1 MKRPKQ
7 YSPSLVRKK
16 IKELER
22 IDLIKA
28 DVELLKDKITYLL
41 KGYGFATPILMPG
54 WKLFRGVKCVEK
66 PSNVSQITYPNSKII
81 KKYQRVN
88 RPGNATFYSSIARE
102 APFYELDM
110 NPNEFIAISRWGI
123 LEKIVV
129 NNVGYHQDSFKQL
142 GSNREAPIFGEGY
155 KPTTSDLIV
164 NKYFANEFAKVVPEG
179 GEHLYKIS
187 VAISEK
193 LCGGELHMEI
203 AGDSYK
209 GPMEIGGVIYPTI
222 AMRANSD
229 NIALKTHIVD
239 KYLSLEQVEY
249 IRVDST
255 HDFQYEVKIIDFAN
269 SFCENGTIEWKGRH
283 PQWVLGP
290 GQEVTVSVENGHYV
304 ARDTEGNIIEPT

>member
-7 YSPSLVRKK
+7 YPPSLVRKK

-28 DVELLKDKITYLL
+28 DVDLLKDKITYLL
-41 KGYGFATPILMPG
+41 KGFGSVTPILTPE

-88 RPGNATFYSSIARE
+88 RPGNATFYSSNARE
-102 APFYELDM
+102 APFFELDM
-110 NPNEFIAISRWGI
+110 KPNEYIAISRWGI
-123 LEKIVV
+123 SEKIIV
-129 NNVGYHQDSFKQL
+129 NNVGYHQESFSQL
-142 GSNREAPIFGEGY
+142 DSNRGVPTFGEGY

-164 NKYFANEFAKVVPEG
+164 NKYFANEFTKIVPEG
-179 GEHLYKIS
+179 EEHLYKIS

-193 LCGGELHMEI
+193 LYGGELHMEI

-209 GPMEIGGVIYPTI
+209 GPMEMSGLMYPTI

-229 NIALKTHIVD
+229 NIALKPHIVD
-239 KYLSLEQVEY
+239 KYLTLEQVEY
-249 IRVDST
+249 IRVDSE
-255 HDFQYEVKIIDFAN
+255 HDFKYEVKVIDFAN
-269 SFCENGTIEWKGRH
+269 SFHENGTIEWKGRH
-283 PQWVLGP
+283 PHWVLGP
-290 GQEVTVSVENGHYV
+290 GQELQVSVENGHYV
-304 ARDTEGNIIEPT
+304 AKDNEGNIIEPT